1 MKGLQLKKD
10 VKNCFSLYI
19 KYVKETLGIKFII
32 IGIFL
37 SIINQ
42 LCSLAIPFI
51 SKFVIDIAIIQ
62 RNTQI
67 LLITFLVSLGILAI
81 MALTSLV
88 ANFLL
93 FKVFAN
99 SGIQLK
105 LDLFKN
111 IQMAPL
117 NFFNQVTRGD
127 ITYRI
132 LTDTEKLV
140 GFWTQCSVMI
150 PFQLILLL
158 ASITMITWNKNLAI
172 FVFII
177 LAIQSLV
184 IVLFNKPLLKYSFL
198 IKEKAQEV
206 HKYTVEHFS
215 RIELVRSFSN
225 EKPERDGF
233 LGLLNEKLTIDLKS
247 FLIHK
252 YSENVN
258 LIISN
263 LWIVLVLWYGGSLV
277 INNEISI
284 GTLLAFL
291 MLANIL
297 YKPIYTLTELFLAF
311 PDVRSSLSRI
321 NEYDQVKP
329 QVIEPANA
337 LDFVPQEGNIS
348 IENCSFTYDDHKIL
362 KNVSLNIPSK
372 SIFALAGPS
381 GSGKTTLC
389 RLIVRF
395 FDPQEGN
402 IYMDGKNTRDIKLS
416 SLRRSVLM
424 TLQTNHVF
432 NTTILKNITYGCKD
446 LDKTKV
452 LMALKKAGVDF
463 IYKMPNG
470 LETVIGSNGIN
481 LSGGEA
487 QRIALARAFL
497 FKPKVFIFDETTAFV
512 DPETEEKIKHSLL
525 ELKENSTIIFI
536 AHNLSTILLAD
547 NVAIMEHGVIKESG
561 VPRVLI
567 NDETSYFFRLYSS
580 VLKGGASPSIK
591 GEASLSLH
599 ESLVA

>member
-1 MKGLQLKKD
+1 MKGLKIKED
-10 VKNCFSLYI
+10 IKNCFALYI
-19 KYVKETLGIKFII
+19 KYVKETLGIKFIT

-42 LCSLAIPFI
+42 LCGLAIPFI
-51 SKFVIDIAIIQ
+51 SKFIIDIAIVQ
-62 RNTQI
+62 RNTQL
-67 LLITFLVSLGILAI
+67 LLIIFLVSLGIVAI
-81 MALTSLV
+81 MASTSLV
-88 ANFLL
+88 ANYLL
-93 FKVFAN
+93 FKVFTK
-99 SGIQLK
+99 SGINLK
-105 LDLFKN
+105 LNMFRN

-127 ITYRI
+127 INYRI
-132 LTDTEKLV
+132 LSDTEKIV

-158 ASITMITWNKNLAI
+158 AGITMITWNKNLAI

-177 LAIQSLV
+177 LAIQALV
-184 IVLFNKPLLKYSFL
+184 IILFSKPLLRYSFL

-206 HKYTVEHFS
+206 NKYTIEHFS
-215 RIELVRSFSN
+215 RIELIRSLVN
-225 EKPERDGF
+225 EKQERDGF
-233 LGLLNEKLTIDLKS
+233 LGLLNEQFKINLKN
-247 FLIHK
+247 FLIGK

-277 INNEISI
+277 ITNQITI

-297 YKPIYTLTELFLAF
+297 YKPIYMLTELFLAF
-311 PDVRSSLSRI
+311 PDVRSSLYRI
-321 NEYDQVKP
+321 NEYDEVKP
-329 QVIEPANA
+329 QVLEPANA
-337 LDFVPQEGNIS
+337 VDFVPQEGNIS
-348 IENCSFTYDDHKIL
+348 IEDCSFTYENQTIL
-362 KNVSLNIPSK
+362 KNVTLKIPSK
-372 SIFALAGPS
+372 SIFALVGPS

-389 RLIVRF
+389 RLLVRF
-395 FDPQEGN
+395 FDPQQGN
-402 IYMDGKNTRDIKLS
+402 IYVDEKNIRDIKLS
-416 SLRRSVLM
+416 SLRSSILM

-432 NTTILKNITYGCKD
+432 NATVLKNITYGCKD
-446 LDKTKV
+446 FNKTKV

-497 FKPKVFIFDETTAFV
+497 FKPKIFIFDETTAFV
-512 DPETEEKIKHSLL
+512 DPETEDKIKHSLL

-536 AHNLSTILLAD
+536 AHNLSTIMLAD
-547 NVAIMEHGVIKESG
+547 NVAVMENGVIKELG
-561 VPRVLI
+561 VPQILM
-567 NDETSYFFRLYSS
+567 NDENSYFSRIYSS
-580 VLKGGASPSIK
+580 VLKSRV
-591 GEASLSLH
+591 SLN
-599 ESLVA
+599 ESLAII